1 MELLKQE
8 ANQKSKEEDSKQEEE
23 KKEPPKPKKLWR
35 APQST
40 AFSQLMKEEMSGN
53 QDQGPKKLDKGAY
66 AEMKASNETKKA
78 FKQQEEEPTVFGA
91 PVGG

>member
-1 MELLKQE
+1 
-8 ANQKSKEEDSKQEEE
+8 
-23 KKEPPKPKKLWR
+23 
-35 APQST
+35 
-40 AFSQLMKEEMSGN
+40 MKEEMSGN

-91 PVGG
+91 PVGGQPDKGMSKNAKRRAKKKQNKQTDGN